1 MRAKT
6 LAAWWTDW
14 FDPRDPDLLTL
25 RYGQLMHVMRTGQ
38 SALVSSLGTVFAIA
52 AIAAI
57 WHDLTRVLIFT
68 AAGTICSVVAHILF
82 LRAAEEAKSEATY
95 RAANAYYM
103 AHSVFVVAA
112 MAVVGVVW
120 IPGDLAPNV
129 FVMLVLVVCA
139 TVRVAHQAA
148 HLPSATLSLIY
159 FAVGIGLCL
168 SEWTGLYA
176 LLVVLALV
184 VSLMLADFAWRMC
197 ATVEAML
204 KLGQSE
210 RRLIAEQQRLVGE
223 LRQASN
229 AKSQFMARMSH
240 ELRTPLNS
248 VIGFSDVIL
257 GEASGPIGA
266 PIYVEYLKHIN
277 DSGTHL
283 LRLIND
289 ILDLSKIEAGRY
301 VLREG
306 MVEARDAVDDAIA
319 MLHLKAEEGGVTLV
333 NAVASGLVLSADE
346 LAVRQIAIN
355 LTSNAVKFTP
365 TGGTVTWRS
374 ELRANG
380 AVALH
385 VEDTGCGIPPEDLD
399 WVFEPFGQSAN
410 SYDARERGT
419 GLGLPIVRS
428 LMELHGG
435 QAEISSIVGK
445 GTTVTI
451 VFPAA
456 RSHAA
461 RKAA

>member
-1 MRAKT
+1 MRIKA
-6 LAAWWTDW
+6 LSDWWKSW
-14 FDPRDPDLLTL
+14 FDPRETDLLAL
-25 RYGQLMHVMRTGQ
+25 RYGQLMHVMKTGP
-38 SALVSSLGTVFAIA
+38 SALVSSLATVFAIA
-52 AIAAI
+52 AIAAQ
-57 WHDLTRVLIFT
+57 WHDLARVAIFT
-68 AAGTICSVVAHILF
+68 VTGAVCSVVAHVLF
-82 LRAAEEAKSEATY
+82 LRAAEYSKTPQTY

-112 MAVVGVVW
+112 MAVVGIIW
-120 IPGDLAPNV
+120 IPGELAPNV
-129 FVMLVLVVCA
+129 FVLLVLVVCA
-139 TVRVAHQAA
+139 TVRIAHQAA
-148 HLPSATLSLIY
+148 HLPSALLSIGY
-159 FAVGIGLCL
+159 FIVGIGLCL
-168 SEWTGLYA
+168 SEGTVLHA
-176 LLVVLALV
+176 LMVVLGIVVAAMLV
-184 VSLMLADFAWRMC
+184 ELCWRMC

-210 RRLIAEQQRLVGE
+210 RALLVEQQRLVNE

-257 GEASGPIGA
+257 GESSGPIGA

-277 DSGTHL
+277 DSGAHL

-306 MVEARDAVDDAIA
+306 LVEAREVIDDAHT
-319 MLHLKAEEGGVTLV
+319 MLQIKAQDAGVTLV
-333 NAVASGLVLSADE
+333 NAVAPGIVLSADE

-355 LTSNAVKFTP
+355 LASNAVKFTP
-365 TGGTVTWRS
+365 AGGTVTWTS
-374 ELRANG
+374 EMRADG
-380 AVALH
+380 GVALH
-385 VEDTGCGIPPEDLD
+385 VEDTGCGIPPKDLD
-399 WVFEPFGQSAN
+399 WVFEPFGQSA
-410 SYDARERGT
+410 SGYDAHERGT

-435 QAEISSIVGK
+435 QAEIRSTVGK
-445 GTTVTI
+445 GTIVTI
-451 VFPAA
+451 AFPAA
-456 RSHAA
+456 RSHAG